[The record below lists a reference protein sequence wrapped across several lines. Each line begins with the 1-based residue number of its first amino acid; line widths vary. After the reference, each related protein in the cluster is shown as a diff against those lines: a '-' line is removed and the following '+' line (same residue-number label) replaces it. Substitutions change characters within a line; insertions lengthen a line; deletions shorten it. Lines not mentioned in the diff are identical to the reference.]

1 MAAKMKN
8 GIVKRGATY
17 SYVVRE
23 RDPATGVSRPR
34 WTGGYKTRQ
43 EAVDAREEARVA
55 ARRGESVI
63 RSRDPLSD
71 YLNSWLNAL
80 DVKPKTLDGYR
91 YNVDRYVLP
100 RLGATKLQDV
110 TPQHLTR
117 LYRSLRADGG
127 RAGGELGWP
136 SVNAV
141 HRTLSSALSDA
152 VQAQLLHSNP
162 AERAQLPP
170 KPRATTREAREAQ
183 ELQVY
188 SPSQLTTFLAAASR
202 HRLGPLFHLAAY
214 TGARRGELLH
224 LRWTDIDFDKRT
236 LHIAGSRTMA
246 AGKPVEGTTKGGY
259 SRTTSLDTSTLRVM
273 RGHRTAQTQE
283 RLIAGALWG
292 DHPDYVFRTQTGAPI
307 HTDTPSSLMP
317 KLSAEAGL
325 PRIRFHDLRHTHA
338 TILLSAGVPVHEVA
352 DRLGHADATITLKV
366 YAKVLQDR
374 ASGLGDAFEAAVNGV
389 I

>member
-1 MAAKMKN
+1 MAAAMKN
-8 GIVKRGATY
+8 GIVKRGSTY

-23 RDPATGVSRPR
+23 RDPATGDSKPR
-34 WTGGYKTRQ
+34 WKGGFKTRQ
-43 EAVDAREEARVA
+43 EAIKARDKARA
-55 ARRGESVI
+55 AAGDGESVI

-71 YLNSWLNAL
+71 YLHSWLDAL
-80 DVKPKTLDGYR
+80 DVKPKTMDGYR
-91 YNVDRYVLP
+91 YNVDHYVIP
-100 RLGATKLQDV
+100 RLGATRLQDL

-117 LYRSLRADGG
+117 LYFSLRVDGG

-136 SVNAV
+136 SVHAV
-141 HRTLSSALSDA
+141 HRTLRSALSDA
-152 VQAQLLHSNP
+152 VHAQLLHSNP

-170 KPRATTREAREAQ
+170 KPRATTREAREEEQ
-183 ELQVY
+183 LQVY
-188 SPSQLTTFLAAASR
+188 TPSQLTTFLVTASR

-224 LRWTDIDFDKRT
+224 LRWRDLDFDRRT

-246 AGKPVEGTTKGGY
+246 AGKPVEGSTKGGH
-259 SRTTSLDTSTLRVM
+259 SRTTSLDSSTLAVM
-273 RGHRTAQTQE
+273 RSHRANQAQE
-283 RLIAGALWG
+283 RLIAGELWQ
-292 DHPDYVFRTQTGAPI
+292 DHPEYVFVTHTGAPI
-307 HTDTPSSLMP
+307 HLDTPSSLMP
-317 KLSAEAGL
+317 KLCAEAGL

-374 ASGLGDAFEAAVNGV
+374 ASGLGDAFEAAVNGA